1 MELKKIKQF
10 IKFMDTHNLCE
21 LEIEEEGQRIKLKK
35 NLQTQQALGVP
46 SPNPIIQTVEESAPK
61 KNTIDINSPMVGTF
75 YSASAPGAK
84 PYVSIGDVIHVGDVI
99 CIIEA
104 MKLMNEI
111 KSEITGKVVAIPVEN
126 GEAIEFGQHLFEL
139 DVV

>member
-35 NLQTQQALGVP
+35 NLQTQQVVGVP
-46 SPNPIIQTVEESAPK
+46 SPTPIIQTVEEPAPK
-61 KNTIDINSPMVGTF
+61 KNTIDIDSPMVGTF
-75 YSASAPGAK
+75 YSAAAPGAK
-84 PYVSIGDVIHVGDVI
+84 PYVTIGDVIHTGDVI

-111 KSEITGKVVAIPVEN
+111 KSEVTGKIVNIPVEN

-139 DVV
+139 EVV